1 MNIYQI
7 FLPTAT
13 LLFLLLVF
21 VLRSVI
27 VWKQTGINP
36 FVFGKSDNAHDY
48 IGLVYKIMTLLTWVS
63 ITLFSFIP
71 SQYDFLNPIKYLVT
85 ESAQIVG
92 VTIFLVAFTWTAIA
106 QFQMSKSW
114 RIGID
119 YEEKTELVSS
129 GLFNYSRNPI
139 FLGILLS
146 YLGTFLIAPNTLSF
160 AVLLVI
166 FFIIQTQVRLE
177 EEYLGKV
184 QGQSYLD
191 YKKNVRR
198 WI

>member
-1 MNIYQI
+1 MSFYQI
-7 FLPTAT
+7 FLPVTT
-13 LLFLLLVF
+13 FLFILLVF
-21 VLRSVI
+21 VLRSLI
-27 VWKQTGINP
+27 VWKQTNVNP

-48 IGLVYKIMTLLTWVS
+48 IGLVYKLMTLLTWVS
-63 ITLFSFIP
+63 IFMFSFF
-71 SQYDFLNPIKYLVT
+71 YELYKYLNPIVLLEFET
-85 ESAQIVG
+85 IRIIG
-92 VTIFLVAFTWTAIA
+92 VIIFIISFVWTAIA

-119 YEEKTELVSS
+119 YEEKTELVSN

-146 YLGTFLIAPNTLSF
+146 YLGIFLIAPNTLSF
-160 AVLLVI
+160 SVLLVV

-177 EEYLGKV
+177 EEYLGNV
-184 QGQSYLD
+184 QGENYLD
-191 YKKNVRR
+191 YKKKVRR

>member
-1 MNIYQI
+1 MSFYQI

-21 VLRSVI
+21 VLRSII
-27 VWKQTGINP
+27 VWKQTGVNP

-48 IGLVYKIMTLLTWVS
+48 IGLVYKIMTFLTWVS
-63 ITLFSFIP
+63 ITLFSFMP
-71 SQYDFLNPIKYLVT
+71 SQYEFLNPIHTLERET
-85 ESAQIVG
+85 GQTAG
-92 VTIFLVAFTWTAIA
+92 VITILVAFTWTAIS

-177 EEYLGKV
+177 EEYLEKV

-191 YKKNVRR
+191 YKKKVRR

>member
-27 VWKQTGINP
+27 VWKQTGVNP

-63 ITLFSFIP
+63 IILFSFIP
-71 SQYDFLNPIKYLVT
+71 SQYSFLNPIKYLET
-85 ESAQIVG
+85 ETVQVVG
-92 VTIFLVAFTWTAIA
+92 VSIFLVAFTWTAIA

-177 EEYLGKV
+177 EEYLEKV

>member
-1 MNIYQI
+1 
-7 FLPTAT
+7 
-13 LLFLLLVF
+13 
-21 VLRSVI
+21 
-27 VWKQTGINP
+27 
-36 FVFGKSDNAHDY
+36 
-48 IGLVYKIMTLLTWVS
+48 MTLLTWVS
-63 ITLFSFIP
+63 IILFSFI
-71 SQYDFLNPIKYLVT
+71 SRQYGILNPIKYLET
-85 ESAQIVG
+85 ETVQVVG
-92 VTIFLVAFTWTAIA
+92 LSIFLVAFTWTAIA

-177 EEYLGKV
+177 EEYLEKV

>member
-1 MNIYQI
+1 MSFYQI

-21 VLRSVI
+21 VLRSII

-36 FVFGKSDNAHDY
+36 FVFGESDNAHDY
-48 IGLVYKIMTLLTWVS
+48 VGLVYKMMTILTLIS
-63 ITLFSFIP
+63 IFIYSFIP
-71 SQYDFLNPIKYLVT
+71 HLNEYLNPITFMETDTLKK
-85 ESAQIVG
+85 IG
-92 VTIFLVAFTWTAIA
+92 VIIFLIAFTWTAIA

-129 GLFNYSRNPI
+129 GLFNYSRNPV

-146 YLGTFLIAPNTLSF
+146 YLGIFLIAPNTLSF
-160 AVLLVI
+160 SVLLVI

-177 EEYLGKV
+177 EEYLEKV

>member
-7 FLPTAT
+7 FLPIAT

-48 IGLVYKIMTLLTWVS
+48 IGLVYKIITLFTWVS
-63 ITLFSFIP
+63 IILFSFI
-71 SQYDFLNPIKYLVT
+71 SRQYGILNPIKYLET
-85 ESAQIVG
+85 ESIQIVG

-177 EEYLGKV
+177 EEYLENV
-184 QGQSYLD
+184 QGQSYSD
-191 YKKNVRR
+191 YKNKVRR
-198 WI
+198 WV